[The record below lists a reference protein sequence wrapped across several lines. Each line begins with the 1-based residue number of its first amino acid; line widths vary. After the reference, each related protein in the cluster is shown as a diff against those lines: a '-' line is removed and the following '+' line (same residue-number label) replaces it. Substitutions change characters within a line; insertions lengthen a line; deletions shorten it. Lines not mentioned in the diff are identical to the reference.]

1 MTTISMTKPHQAD
14 FSASEAKTGTA
25 EEHRTKLI
33 LGVGSGQA
41 LSMRTNNLKYHLMR
55 DLL

>member
-1 MTTISMTKPHQAD
+1 MTTISMTKPHHAD